1 MSEATKVKILTS
13 ATALFQR
20 QGYDGTS
27 VRDIAQ
33 DASVNI
39 ALVSYYFGGKKGLF
53 ESLMIQFYEGYMQ
66 ELDKGCKQSDEESS
80 YDSLIDLVRALIN
93 YQRSQHQLARMVHR
107 EMSFDSTLVREVM
120 ATYLQK
126 EKHELSRLVKQG
138 MASGQFR
145 KQPVDFVI
153 IQLRSMITLPFM
165 SPQYLWELFQLSPK
179 ESYFT
184 DRYMDHLKQWI
195 ASGLGNGSLALHLN
209 KPTIR
214 IKQMYESR

>member
-1 MSEATKVKILTS
+1 MSEATKDKILTS

-20 QGYDGTS
+20 QGYHGTS

-53 ESLMIQFYEGYMQ
+53 ETLMIQFYEGYMR
-66 ELDKGCKQSDEESS
+66 ELDKCCQSGTKESAYES
-80 YDSLIDLVRALIN
+80 VISLVRILID

-126 EKHELSRLVKQG
+126 EKHELARMIKQG
-138 MASGQFR
+138 IASGQFR
-145 KQPVDFVI
+145 KQPIDFVI

-179 ESYFT
+179 EPYFT
-184 DRYMDHLKQWI
+184 DRYMDHLKEWI
-195 ASGLGNGSLALHLN
+195 ASGLGVEPVKTQISI
-209 KPTIR
+209 PIR
-214 IKQMYESR
+214 VRKMY